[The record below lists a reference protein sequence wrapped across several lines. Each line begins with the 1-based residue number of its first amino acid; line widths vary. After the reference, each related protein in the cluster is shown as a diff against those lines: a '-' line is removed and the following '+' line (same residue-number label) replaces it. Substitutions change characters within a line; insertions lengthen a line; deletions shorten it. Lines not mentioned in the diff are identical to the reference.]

1 MRARVAATDHDGERA
16 WRADAQGR
24 AADATLTQFDRS
36 LNSRSEI
43 PCTNVARCGGGI
55 LAPETT
61 PMKHI
66 RILSGVAALAA
77 AAAPC
82 LAQGNSQA
90 NRVDAFRPIASY
102 NVAGINAE
110 IVDVANNGNTL
121 IYTDAGAQK
130 LGFVD
135 IGNPTQPAEL
145 TTITVAGEPTSVT
158 VVDNLAFAA
167 VWADLPVVGLPA
179 PSFGPGKLYVLD
191 VANPAAPIVVGTVDI
206 GFHPDSCKAKRIG
219 NAYYVVVAIE
229 NQPVILNASG
239 NVTSEDRPG
248 SLADISPVGLVQ
260 VIRLPA
266 GNLIGGATVVDV
278 ALPSA
283 TLAAAGCKYPN
294 DPQPEFV
301 AWHGN
306 QVAVTLQENNGVVLI
321 DMTNPAQPALT
332 SVFSTGV
339 CADRAADVLDNATI
353 SLTQQYP
360 TAGPNVVDAGGQPVQ
375 RGLRMPD
382 AIAFSPDGST
392 LFTADEGELNYTG
405 GRGFSWWTASGAF
418 IADDGGSLEQTAV
431 AYSHYPDGRS
441 DARGIEVEGVAT
453 GRFGQ
458 RDFLF
463 ALSERGSFLA
473 VYDLSDARQPVL
485 RQILPTGISPEGI
498 VVIPSRRLV
507 VTADEVSGTLTIFEG
522 VRRAWQPSPLQP
534 QLIASDLQTPWA
546 AISGLAASGQFGAF
560 FGVPDNAVPTE
571 IYSIRVGAPLA
582 PVSVVTPVRLN
593 GAQARYDG
601 EGIAVDTSVAAPA
614 NAGWWIANEGN
625 GTSRPNLLVQV
636 DAIGNVIREVQMP
649 NSIDAGANAAIGG
662 TARGPLAGMRIGSTG
677 FEGVTISNDGRYA
690 YVAIQREFANE
701 CPTGPRFARIA
712 RYDLLQ
718 LNGSAPS
725 SGLRFGGDWDFFYYV
740 FDTTDLSN
748 WAGMSE
754 ITALPG
760 GRFLVIERDKGVG
773 AGSTL
778 KKIYGFRV
786 DGLTP
791 DADGVPDATD
801 TVVKHLVDDCVA
813 DYSPYEKIE
822 GIAWQNGLLWVNVDN
837 DGGQLESRLKLL
849 GWFGWL
855 NF

>member
-1 MRARVAATDHDGERA
+1 
-16 WRADAQGR
+16 
-24 AADATLTQFDRS
+24 
-36 LNSRSEI
+36 
-43 PCTNVARCGGGI
+43 
-55 LAPETT
+55 
-61 PMKHI
+61 MKHN
-66 RILSGVAALAA
+66 LLAVAALAA
-77 AAAPC
+77 AAAPA

-110 IVDVANNGNTL
+110 IVDAANNGNTL

-135 IGNPTQPAEL
+135 ITTATQPTEL
-145 TTITVAGEPTSVT
+145 TTLNVGGEPTSVT

-167 VWADLPVVGLPA
+167 VWANVPVVGQPA
-179 PSFGPGKLYVLD
+179 PAFSPGKLYVID
-191 VANPAAPIVVGTVDI
+191 TSNPAAPVVVGTVDI

-248 SLADISPVGLVQ
+248 SAADISPAGLIQ
-260 VIRLPA
+260 VVRLPQ
-266 GNLIGGATVVDV
+266 GNLIAGATVTDV
-278 ALPSA
+278 ALPAA
-283 TLAAAGCKYPN
+283 TLAAAGCTYPN
-294 DPQPEFV
+294 DPQPEYV
-301 AWHGN
+301 AWHGDR
-306 QVAVTLQENNGVVLI
+306 VAVTLQENNGVAFV
-321 DMTNPAQPALT
+321 DMTNPAQPVLT
-332 SVFSTGV
+332 GVFSTGR
-339 CADRAADVLDNATI
+339 CADRLADVLDNATI

-360 TAGPNVVDAGGQPVQ
+360 TAGPSVVDAGGQPVQ

-405 GRGFSWWTASGAF
+405 GRGFSWWTSAGAF
-418 IADDGGSLEQTAV
+418 VADDAGSLEQAAV
-431 AYSHYPDGRS
+431 AYSHYPDSRS
-441 DARGIEVEGVAT
+441 DARGIEVEGIAT

-473 VYDLSDARQPVL
+473 VYSLSDARQPEL

-498 VVIPSRRLV
+498 VVIPNRRLV
-507 VTADEVSGTLTIFEG
+507 VTADEVSGTLSIFEG
-522 VRRAWQPSPLQP
+522 VRRYEPSPLQP
-534 QLIASDLQTPWA
+534 QLVAADLQTPWA
-546 AISGLAASGQFGAF
+546 AISGLAASSQFGTF

-571 IYSIRVGAPLA
+571 IYSIRVGAPQA
-582 PVSVVTPVRLN
+582 PVSVVTPVRL
-593 GAQARYDG
+593 GGVQARYDG

-625 GTSRPNLLVQV
+625 GTNKANLLVQV
-636 DAIGNVIREVQMP
+636 DAAGNVIREVQMP

-662 TARGPLAGMRIGSTG
+662 TARGPLAGMRIGSNG
-677 FEGVTISNDGRYA
+677 FEGMTISTDGRYA
-690 YVAIQREFANE
+690 YVAIQREFTNE

-712 RYDLLQ
+712 RYDLAQ

-748 WAGMSE
+748 WAGLSE

-760 GRFLVIERDKGVG
+760 GRFLVIERDKGIG

-778 KKIYGFRV
+778 KKVYGFRV
-786 DGLTP
+786 DGLQP

-801 TVVKHLVDDCVA
+801 TVVKSLVVDCVA
-813 DYSPYEKIE
+813 DFSPYEKIE
-822 GIAWQNGLLWVNVDN
+822 GIAWQNGLMWVQMDN

-855 NF
+855 SF